1 MKTKVQKFNG
11 YVINFKWSKNYG
23 YIPMADDLLR
33 AVGLPNTSNQLDKLY
48 DLLNTHRFGKALRLI
63 SYLDDLT
70 VKIAQKRLIDYLLL
84 DSGCRIT
91 WGGKSKGSD
100 FTFNRDLIIGLTDG
114 VYHTNTNLEMIQK
127 INELGFQIV

>member
-1 MKTKVQKFNG
+1 MKTQVKKFNG
-11 YVINFKWSKNYG
+11 HVINFKWSKNYG

-48 DLLNTHRFGKALRLI
+48 DLLSTYQFGKALRLI
-63 SYLDDLT
+63 SYLDDLS
-70 VKIAQKRLIDYLLL
+70 VKTARKRLIDYLLM

-91 WGGKSKGSD
+91 WGDKSHVYD
-100 FTFNRDLIIGLTDG
+100 FTFNRDLILGLTGSD
-114 VYHTNTNLEMIQK
+114 YHANTNLEMIQK